1 MRVFSTHLCPVL
13 VVGIVT
19 LSAVIVFACNDPV
32 LSEGWWMATMSGVLF
47 LVNSVVI
54 LFLPMMEYD
63 ELMQHALLT

>member
-1 MRVFSTHLCPVL
+1 
-13 VVGIVT
+13 VT

-47 LVNSVVI
+47 LVNSIVI